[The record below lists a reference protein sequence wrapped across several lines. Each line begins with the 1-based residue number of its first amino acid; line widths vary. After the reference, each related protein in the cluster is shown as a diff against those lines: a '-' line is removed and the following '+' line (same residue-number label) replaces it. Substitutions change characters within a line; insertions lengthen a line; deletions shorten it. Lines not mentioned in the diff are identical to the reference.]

1 VSGSTPPESDTTHWQ
16 LLAAGFDTASIQAL
30 QEQVNGKLDATAN
43 AVSATKLKTA
53 REFKVNLESTSA
65 ETFDGTDDASPG
77 VDGKLPIT
85 NGGTGANTAAG
96 ARANLGAAKDSD
108 LGTIANLN
116 TTDKASAVSAINELK
131 SNLGNI
137 NTLDTDVATSLV
149 ASINS
154 IYAQVNARNAGSH
167 NSIYRGKN
175 LGTSVTAA
183 QWAFIQA
190 GTFTDMYIGDYW
202 VINGITWRIAA
213 FDYWLGFGDTACS
226 THHIVIVPDEN
237 LLDADGST
245 THYMNTSNVTTGAYI
260 GSGFRSGTNADNTSN
275 TARSQCRAKAQA
287 AFGNAHILTHRE
299 YFANAMSNGR
309 QSSGSWYDSDID
321 LMNEI
326 MVYGCP
332 VFAPTSDG
340 STIPANYTI
349 GNSQLPLFKL
359 NHAHICN
366 RAGWWLRDPVSAASF
381 AYVVGNGYAGSHY
394 ASTTWVG
401 VRPAF
406 GIC

>member
-1 VSGSTPPESDTTHWQ
+1 MTYTE
-16 LLAAGFDTASIQAL
+16 
-30 QEQVNGKLDATAN
+30 NY
-43 AVSATKLKTA
+43 
-53 REFKVNLESTSA
+53 
-65 ETFDGTDDASPG
+65 
-77 VDGKLPIT
+77 
-85 NGGTGANTAAG
+85 
-96 ARANLGAAKDSD
+96 
-108 LGTIANLN
+108 
-116 TTDKASAVSAINELK
+116 ELK
-131 SNLGNI
+131 KPAQSDFYNI
-137 NTLDTDVATSLV
+137 DDQNDNMDIIDGELKKHADAIGDKSSLDTDAKDNLV
-149 ASINS
+149 AAVNEVVGNIGSLNSLDTEVRESVVNAINS
-154 IYAQVNARNAGSH
+154 LYAQVNARNAGSH

-175 LGTSVTAA
+175 LGTSVTAE

-190 GTFTDMYIGDYW
+190 GAFTDMYIGDYW

-237 LLDADGST
+237 LLAADGST

-260 GSGFRSGTNADNTSN
+260 GSGFRSGTNADNSSN

-332 VFAPTSDG
+332 VFTPTSDG

-349 GNSQLPLFKL
+349 GNSQLPLFRL
-359 NHAHICN
+359 NHKHICN
-366 RAGWWLRDPVSAASF
+366 RAYWWLRDAVSAAYF
-381 AYVVGNGYAGSHY
+381 AVVNSHGYAHSTY
-394 ASTTWVG
+394 ASNAHIG